1 MSAKRELPD
10 PASMAASSA
19 STKDTRVS
27 GKFRRRLQPGS
38 QTSETRNENGANRQ
52 EGSTSREK
60 AVSVEDTSSIFG
72 GGDKRQKKVIYR
84 EFSENPNEVLET
96 VVEDIPE
103 PPTEKDVVIKISVSN
118 LSLDGSVEERVLPL
132 TYRYIIGGN
141 CVI

>member
-1 MSAKRELPD
+1 MLSKKEQPD
-10 PASMAASSA
+10 PASMAASST

-27 GKFRRRLQPGS
+27 GKFRRRLQQPGS
-38 QTSETRNENGANRQ
+38 QTSETRNENVANRQ

-84 EFSENPNEVLET
+84 EFSEDPNNVLET

-118 LSLDGSVEERVLPL
+118 LSFPSMGW
-132 TYRYIIGGN
+132 
-141 CVI
+141 